1 MALAASSHAPAL
13 ASARGGL
20 RSALLASRNTD
31 GGWGYRPGKRSR
43 VEPTCFALLAL
54 ANECGGGAS
63 CPAPVDASVLLR
75 WERHGE
81 LLIDPGATHPNVG
94 FNAIA
99 ALVAQY
105 APPTGTRLA
114 APLIR
119 ALMQH
124 RGVTL
129 PESAIIEQQND
140 LVGWPWVDGTF
151 SWVEPTAWALLALK
165 QWARTHPT
173 VEFATRIDHGER
185 LLRNRACRE
194 GGWNYGNPLVL
205 GKPLGPYAA
214 TSALALLALSASAR
228 GENLGELRRD
238 PADALTE
245 RSIKTLRQLCTTEQS
260 GFALALSVIAFRIL
274 GQASADLERT
284 LLALW
289 RDSAFRGE
297 TVATAIA
304 LYAVNGQADGYE
316 AFRV

>member
-1 MALAASSHAPAL
+1 L
-13 ASARGGL
+13 
-20 RSALLASRNTD
+20 
-31 GGWGYRPGKRSR
+31 
-43 VEPTCFALLAL
+43 ALLAL
-54 ANECGGGAS
+54 ASDCGGGDS
-63 CPAPVDASVLLR
+63 CPAAIDASVLLR

-99 ALVAQY
+99 ALVSQY
-105 APPTGTRLA
+105 APVGATELA
-114 APLIR
+114 ARLTR
-119 ALMQH
+119 ALLQH

-129 PESAIIEQQND
+129 PESAVIEQQND
-140 LVGWPWVDGTF
+140 LLGWPWVDGTF

-165 QWARTHPT
+165 RWARTHPT

-194 GGWNYGNPLVL
+194 GGWNYGNSLVL

-214 TSALALLALSASAR
+214 TSALALLALQSASAR
-228 GENLGELRRD
+228 GVHVEPGLHA
-238 PADALTE
+238 PADPLIE
-245 RSIKTLRQLCTTEQS
+245 RSIKALRQLCTTEQS
-260 GFALALSVIAFRIL
+260 GLALALSVITFRIL
-274 GQASADLERT
+274 GHASADVERT

-297 TVATAIA
+297 TAATAIA
-304 LYAVNGQADGYE
+304 LYAASGEADGYE